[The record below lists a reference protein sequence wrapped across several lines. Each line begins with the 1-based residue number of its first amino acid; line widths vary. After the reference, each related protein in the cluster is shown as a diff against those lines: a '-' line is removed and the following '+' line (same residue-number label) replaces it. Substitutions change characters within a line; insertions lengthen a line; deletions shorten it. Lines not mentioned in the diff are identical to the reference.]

1 MRRRPKGFARPARR
15 AVVLDPLAD
24 LSRADLGA
32 VLYAARQYG
41 EAASG
46 YAEVLSLNPGYAAG
60 YGKRGLALLALG
72 DLAGARAVCASKPDY
87 WVSMQC
93 LAVVYEKLGRHA
105 DAQAELAKMQAMD
118 GDAAAYQYAT
128 IYAQWGDRAK
138 ALAWLDT
145 AMRVRD
151 PGLEYLRSDPLMD
164 PLRQEPRFKADL
176 RELNFPTD

>member
-72 DLAGARAVCASKPDY
+72 DLA
-87 WVSMQC
+87 
-93 LAVVYEKLGRHA
+93 
-105 DAQAELAKMQAMD
+105 
-118 GDAAAYQYAT
+118 
-128 IYAQWGDRAK
+128 
-138 ALAWLDT
+138 
-145 AMRVRD
+145 D
-151 PGLEYLRSDPLMD
+151 PQSD
-164 PLRQEPRFKADL
+164 
-176 RELNFPTD
+176 